1 MNVKEYNDRC
11 RIRLFH
17 GDCVDAMREMEENQ
31 YKLAIVDPPY
41 GIGNL
46 SDVSQSYR
54 MQHERRPYNNKY
66 VKSRLNGAGKLADR
80 AINQD
85 KCEWD
90 QIPPNS
96 KYFDTMFRISE
107 NQIIWGGN
115 YFNLPPTRGIICWDK
130 EQPWPN
136 FSAWE
141 MAWTSFDKPAKLF
154 RLDNK
159 TKDKIHPTQK
169 PVALYKWLLVNYA
182 KEGDNILDT
191 HGGSMS
197 IAIACWDLKFD
208 LDLYELDEDYYSAG
222 VKRFEEYIA
231 QEQFDF

>member
-11 RIRLFH
+11 RIRLYN
-17 GDCVDAMREMEENQ
+17 GDCMDAMREMEENQ

-41 GIGNL
+41 FDGPQKKGYYSGTKQIAKCKNYHVT
-46 SDVSQSYR
+46 DDWCVPD
-54 MQHERRPYNNKY
+54 EKY
-66 VKSRLNGAGKLADR
+66 IHLLKKRTV
-80 AINQD
+80 
-85 KCEWD
+85 
-90 QIPPNS
+90 
-96 KYFDTMFRISE
+96 
-107 NQIIWGGN
+107 NQIIWGCN
-115 YFNLPPTRGIICWDK
+115 YYDCVLVGGRIIWMKGAEGSPFSMADIAYHSFYNRIDVFQHLWAGFWK
-130 EQPWPN
+130 DTTSKNEQ
-136 FSAWE
+136 
-141 MAWTSFDKPAKLF
+141 
-154 RLDNK
+154 R
-159 TKDKIHPTQK
+159 IHPTQK
-169 PVALYKWLLVNYA
+169 PVALYKWLLSNYA